1 MTKNDFLSE
10 LKLRLKR
17 IKRAERNRILQYY
30 SELIDDM
37 TESGKTEA
45 EAVEA
50 LGNIDDIA
58 KQILADA
65 SAQGNIKNNS
75 TWIITL
81 LAILSFPVWVPIL
94 AAAFAILI
102 SVLAVLFSVIVSV
115 FAIGIALVG
124 SAVGL
129 IFGSFAMLIGGS
141 ASSALFT
148 LGSGLVCL
156 ALSLILA
163 PLFFAFAKLIVKE
176 VVKLWCLIFKKSYSP
191 RSPAKLH
198 LAKIGIASACIFCV
212 GMLLSLCAL
221 GTVKFDITKLN
232 TDKKIERISKTLS
245 AADINTVEISVY
257 TDNIVIL
264 PSTDDSAH
272 ISYTDTSFVTH
283 VLNSDNGKLSLISE
297 GNKLKWF
304 EYIGLNFSFDNDVE
318 LYLPESY
325 SGSIILRSTTG
336 KVELSDFNGI
346 KTVDITSSTGNINLS
361 DIEAAELYA
370 SASTGTIWVY
380 NITADT
386 AILSASTG
394 SVTFSESSCA
404 NSLTVSTT
412 TGKVKLESCTIP
424 SLKVTVTTGSIG
436 IYAVT
441 CEKSANLSSSTG
453 SITLSDLLTKSLT
466 AKTSTGDVKGT
477 LRGSESKY
485 AITSSSN
492 TGNNNL
498 AQRTTGERT
507 ISIHTSTGNIHI
519 TFSGK

>member
-1 MTKNDFLSE
+1 MTKNDFLNE

-37 TESGKTEA
+37 TENGKTEA

-58 KQILADA
+58 KQILTDA

-75 TWIITL
+75 TWLITV

-94 AAAFAILI
+94 AVAFAILI

-115 FAIGIALVG
+115 FAIGAALAG
-124 SAVGL
+124 SAIGL

-148 LGSGLVCL
+148 LGGGLVCL

-163 PLFFAFAKLIVKE
+163 PLFFALAKLIVKE

-191 RSPAKLH
+191 KSPVKLH
-198 LAKIGIASACIFCV
+198 IAKIGIASACIFCV

-232 TDKKIERISKTLS
+232 TDKKIERISKNLS

-283 VLNSDNGKLSLISE
+283 VLSSDNGKLSLITE
-297 GNKLKWF
+297 KNKLKWF
-304 EYIGLNFSFDNDVE
+304 NYIGLNFSFDNDVE

-325 SGSIILRSTTG
+325 SGSIILKSSTG
-336 KVELSDFNGI
+336 NVELSDFNA
-346 KTVDITSSTGNINLS
+346 TENVDITSSTGNITLSNL
-361 DIEAAELYA
+361 ETMELYA
-370 SASTGTIWVY
+370 SASTGSIRASVTE
-380 NITADT
+380 ADT
-386 AILSASTG
+386 ASLSSNTG
-394 SVTFSESSCA
+394 SVTLGEFSCA

-424 SLKVTVTTGSIG
+424 SLKITVTTGSVG

-441 CEKSANLSSSTG
+441 CEKSVNIASSTG

-477 LRGSESKY
+477 LRGSESEY

-498 AQRTTGERT
+498 AQRTTGERA